1 MATAAQKGETG
12 ASSSYWGEL
21 LQHIKPL
28 TAASLGV
35 GTSLPLFAYTN
46 SVFAPH
52 LIEEFGWSRA
62 QFALIS
68 LTMLTTL
75 FVLPVIG
82 RLTDKIG
89 VRRVALAG
97 TLLIPICFAAYA
109 LQTGSFT
116 VYALVFTVTLA
127 VASLTSTLVYSRLI
141 AQSFERAQG
150 LALTVMNCA
159 PAVIAIPAIPLLN
172 WCIEH
177 YGWRAAYA
185 GLGAFVTVTG
195 LIAVAMTETQKPQ
208 DAAPHTAPGLASPR
222 AREDYGLILRSQV
235 FWVIVV
241 AMFLCLLQ
249 TQLHSSQMNLM
260 IIDQGMTRQGAAM
273 IASVYAFGTI
283 VGRVLCGIALDH
295 WPTRLVTAVSMGIP
309 AIGFAMLGSSFD
321 TVTVIT
327 VAMFLVGVSVGA
339 ESDLICFLVARYFK
353 LSIYG
358 TTLGLV
364 HCVSFLA
371 SASGGVAV
379 SFTLARYDSF
389 TPFLWVLAGSIA
401 IGSVLFLLL
410 PREGRFEKIG

>member
-1 MATAAQKGETG
+1 MATAAPVGEPD
-12 ASSSYWGEL
+12 APSSYWGEL
-21 LQHIKPL
+21 AQHIKPL
-28 TAASLGV
+28 SAASLGV

-75 FVLPVIG
+75 LVLPVIG
-82 RLTDKIG
+82 RLTDRIG
-89 VRRVALAG
+89 VRRVALIG
-97 TLLIPICFAAYA
+97 TLLIPLCFAAYA
-109 LQTGSFT
+109 MQTGSFMA
-116 VYALVFTVTLA
+116 YALVFTVTLA

-141 AQSFERAQG
+141 AQEFSRAQG

-159 PAVIAIPAIPLLN
+159 PAIIAIPAIPLLN

-185 GLGAFVTVTG
+185 GLGTFVFFIG
-195 LIAVAMTETQKPQ
+195 LVAVWLTDPHKP
-208 DAAPHTAPGLASPR
+208 DAGAEPSTPGLASSR
-222 AREDYGLILRSQV
+222 AREDYGLILKSPV
-235 FWVIVV
+235 FWVIVI

-273 IASVYAFGTI
+273 IASVYALGTI

-295 WPTRLVTAVSMGIP
+295 WSTRIVTAVSMGIP
-309 AIGFAMLGSSFD
+309 AIGFAMLGSNFD
-321 TVTVIT
+321 TVTVVT
-327 VAMFLVGVSVGA
+327 AAMFLVGVSVGA
-339 ESDLICFLVARYFK
+339 ESDLICFLIARYFK

-379 SFTLARYDSF
+379 SFTLSRYDSF
-389 TPFLWVLAGSIA
+389 TPFLWVLAGA
-401 IGSVLFLLL
+401 ITVGSLLFLLL
-410 PREGRFEKIG
+410 PREGRYEKIG

>member
-1 MATAAQKGETG
+1 MATAAQSGETG
-12 ASSSYWGEL
+12 AGSSYWGEL

-52 LIEEFGWSRA
+52 LIKAFGWSRS

-89 VRRVALAG
+89 VRRVAMGG
-97 TLLIPICFAAYA
+97 TLLIPLCFAAYA
-109 LQTGSFT
+109 MQTGSFLF
-116 VYALVFTVTLA
+116 YALVFTATLA

-141 AQSFERAQG
+141 AQEFQRAQG

-159 PAVIAIPAIPLLN
+159 PALIAIPAIPLLN

-177 YGWRAAYA
+177 YGWRAAYG
-185 GLGAFVTVTG
+185 GLGAFVFLTG
-195 LIAVAMTETQKPQ
+195 LVAVWLTDPHKPEPV
-208 DAAPHTAPGLASPR
+208 ASTPGLASPR
-222 AREDYGLILRSQV
+222 AREDYRIILWSQL

-241 AMFLCLLQ
+241 AFFLCQLQ

-260 IIDQGMTRQGAAM
+260 IIDQGMTTQGAAA

-283 VGRVLCGIALDH
+283 IGRVLCGIALDH
-295 WPTRLVTAVSMGIP
+295 WPTRFVTAVSMGIP
-309 AIGFAMLGSSFD
+309 AIGFALLGSSLD
-321 TVTVIT
+321 TVAAIT
-327 VAMFLVGVSVGA
+327 VAMFMVGVSVGA
-339 ESDLICFLVARYFK
+339 ESDLICFLIARYFK

-358 TTLGLV
+358 TTLGLL

-371 SASGGVAV
+371 SAAGGVAV
-379 SFTLARYDSF
+379 SFTLARYDTF
-389 TPFLWVLAGSIA
+389 TPFLWVIAGSIA
-401 IGSVLFLLL
+401 VGSVLFLLL

>member
-1 MATAAQKGETG
+1 MATAAQSGETG

-97 TLLIPICFAAYA
+97 TLLIPLCFAAYA
-109 LQTGSFT
+109 LQTGSFS
-116 VYALVFTVTLA
+116 VYALVFTATLA

-141 AQSFERAQG
+141 AQAFERAQG

-177 YGWRAAYA
+177 YGWRAAYI
-185 GLGAFVTVTG
+185 GLGTFVTVAG
-195 LIAVAMTETQKPQ
+195 LIAVGLTEPYKPQ
-208 DAAPHTAPGLASPR
+208 AAAVTPGLASRR
-222 AREDYGLILRSQV
+222 AREDYSVIFRSKV
-235 FWVIVV
+235 FWVIVI

-283 VGRVLCGIALDH
+283 VGRVLCGLALDH
-295 WPTRLVTAVSMGIP
+295 WSTRMVTAVSMGIP
-309 AIGFAMLGSSFD
+309 AIGFAMLGSNFD
-321 TVTVIT
+321 TVTVVT
-327 VAMFLVGVSVGA
+327 AAMFLVGVSVGA

-389 TPFLWVLAGSIA
+389 TPFLWVLAGAIA
-401 IGSVLFLLL
+401 VGSVLFLLL